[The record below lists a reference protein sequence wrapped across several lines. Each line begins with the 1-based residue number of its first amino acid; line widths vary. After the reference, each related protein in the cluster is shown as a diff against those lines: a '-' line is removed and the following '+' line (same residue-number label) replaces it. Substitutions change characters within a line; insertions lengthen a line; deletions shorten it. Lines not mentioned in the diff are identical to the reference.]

1 MPYKDKAQATD
12 WMRRKR
18 AGLKKVKEEAEAAA
32 AVQHTE
38 HTESNMSTSSP
49 LTRPMLKPPLE
60 VRLRKAED
68 LLTVLEAAMSE
79 ILSSDSEPIV
89 KGRAVAYLVEK
100 AGKLIEITDLAAK
113 VARLQAQVDGS
124 AASATSWEDA
134 SY

>member
-18 AGLKKVKEEAEAAA
+18 AGLKKVKEEAAA
-32 AVQHTE
+32 QHTE
-38 HTESNMSTSSP
+38 HTESNMSTSST
-49 LTRPMLKPPLE
+49 LTREMLKPPME
-60 VRLRKAED
+60 VRLRKASD
-68 LLTVLEAAMSE
+68 LLDVLEAAMAE

-100 AGKLIEITDLAAK
+100 ACKLIEIVDLAEK
-113 VARLQAQVDGS
+113 VAALQKKVNEGG
-124 AASATSWEDA
+124 ASTNWHDS